1 MTEQSIAS
9 SREYL
14 SQMSTELNSLADL
27 DVMEMYRTLSS
38 LGDAMEPF
46 PPEHM
51 TPEHKVP
58 GCISNVYIHSELEG
72 DRLHYWGASESH
84 VVRGY
89 VAILVRALTG
99 LRPQE
104 AARESRQI
112 IEEFARNT
120 NIRASLTPNRA
131 NAFANIYGMMID
143 QAQRAAPAA

>member
-1 MTEQSIAS
+1 MSEQSIAS

-14 SQMSTELNSLADL
+14 QQMSTELNSLAEL
-27 DVMEMYRTLSS
+27 DVMEMYRTLSD

-46 PPEHM
+46 PSERMDPD
-51 TPEHKVP
+51 HKVP
-58 GCISNVYIHSELEG
+58 GCISNVYIYSELEG
-72 DRLHYWGASESH
+72 GRLHYWGASESH

-99 LRPQE
+99 LQPDE
-104 AARESRQI
+104 AAQDSREI
-112 IEEFARNT
+112 IEEFARST

-131 NAFANIYGMMID
+131 NAFANIYEMMID